1 MKYRKADEV
10 EVDGNVLRG
19 CLTVTVVGALLVGG
33 VSVAGWKLHWWAAEQ
48 TAQKTAQINRETL
61 AFQAGL
67 EDDIN
72 QKLPD
77 LANLTSTI
85 AETTDAGE
93 RAALNAQ
100 AKTVKQS
107 ICTDYSQLNQS
118 YILALGDSEQQQL
131 ASLCAPGQVAPQ
143 Q

>member
-1 MKYRKADEV
+1 MKYRKADEIV
-10 EVDGNVLRG
+10 VDGNVLRG
-19 CLTVTVVGALLVGG
+19 GVGLVVAGIVVVGGLG
-33 VSVAGWKLHWWAAEQ
+33 VAGWQFHWWAAEQ

-93 RAALNAQ
+93 RAALNVQ

-131 ASLCAPGQVAPQ
+131 ASLCVPGQVAPQ

>member
-118 YILALGDSEQQQL
+118 YILALGDAEQQQL
-131 ASLCAPGQVAPQ
+131 AGLCAPQQVAPQ